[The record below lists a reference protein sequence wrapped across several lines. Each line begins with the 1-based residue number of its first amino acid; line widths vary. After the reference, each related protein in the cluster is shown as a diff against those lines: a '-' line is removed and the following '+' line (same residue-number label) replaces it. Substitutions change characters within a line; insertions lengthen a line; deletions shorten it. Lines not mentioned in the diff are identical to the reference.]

1 MTSPVAEQ
9 PPVAP
14 PVAERRPQT
23 TEHHGRTRTDDY
35 DWLRAKG
42 TPEVTAYLEAENAW
56 TTEATEHLAGL
67 REAIFGEI
75 KSRTKETDLSVPTR
89 NRGYW
94 YYGRSFEGRP
104 DRISDE
110 GRAPVLTAL
119 RRPR

>member
-56 TTEATEHLAGL
+56 TAARTDHLAGL
-67 REAIFGEI
+67 RESIFGEI
-75 KSRTKETDLSVPTR
+75 KARVSDPLGIFAVVPH
-89 NRGYW
+89 
-94 YYGRSFEGRP
+94 P
-104 DRISDE
+104 
-110 GRAPVLTAL
+110 AKAL
-119 RRPR
+119 RAVLVDHNLQREAEGV